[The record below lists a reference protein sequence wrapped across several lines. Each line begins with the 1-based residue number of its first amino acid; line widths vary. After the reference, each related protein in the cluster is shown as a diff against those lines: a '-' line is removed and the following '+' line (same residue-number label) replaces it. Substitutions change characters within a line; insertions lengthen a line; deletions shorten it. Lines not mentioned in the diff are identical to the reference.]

1 MNIEFKGQKIVFA
14 ITIFAVG
21 IGLGRITS
29 SIGSGKEGAQ
39 DKSVSESSRTKRQ
52 NSQFGGSSSSSGSKS
67 SSRNAIFDAVPA
79 GNFEQMAR
87 TAASSLDN
95 VENDS
100 LLRVLVSE
108 WAKKDPFGALA
119 YSQELDRSDLVYDSL
134 LQMGKSDADGAL
146 KWLKLNM
153 EQSGDFQYLSTAI
166 YKGMAKVDPA
176 GTVSLVEQMSTG
188 SQREE
193 LLSLVVDE
201 WAQRDVHAVFA
212 WLEKAEFSPYFSEIY
227 SRTMENYIKQ
237 SPAQAATLVSAME
250 DCENKITAASQVA
263 HALAQQDI
271 DHALKWLDTLEGD
284 SQKYAQLGVLE
295 QWAKG
300 AGGIAALSYVL
311 DNPDDPNYSETFS
324 QVARSLAQHHPAELE
339 KALTQMSDSEQIK
352 AAPHLAS
359 IYSVNSPD
367 QCRALIQSLQPGPVQ
382 DAALE
387 SAFRACK
394 YNNTQLAFDL
404 SESITDS
411 SLRENRIYEVMKIW
425 MSNNPTAAEE
435 ALHASTALSSDQK
448 ENMLGEIS
456 QTVEINDYVIPE
468 R

>member
-1 MNIEFKGQKIVFA
+1 MNIEFKGQKVVFA
-14 ITIFAVG
+14 IAIFAVG
-21 IGLGRITS
+21 IGLGRMTS
-29 SIGSGKEGAQ
+29 SIGSGKDEPQ
-39 DKSVSESSRTKRQ
+39 DKSVSEGSRTKRQ
-52 NSQFGGSSSSSGSKS
+52 NSQLGGSTSSSGSKS

-153 EQSGDFQYLSTAI
+153 EQSGDFQYLSTAV

-227 SRTMENYIKQ
+227 SRTMEN
-237 SPAQAATLVSAME
+237 
-250 DCENKITAASQVA
+250 
-263 HALAQQDI
+263 
-271 DHALKWLDTLEGD
+271 
-284 SQKYAQLGVLE
+284 
-295 QWAKG
+295 
-300 AGGIAALSYVL
+300 
-311 DNPDDPNYSETFS
+311 
-324 QVARSLAQHHPAELE
+324 
-339 KALTQMSDSEQIK
+339 
-352 AAPHLAS
+352 
-359 IYSVNSPD
+359 
-367 QCRALIQSLQPGPVQ
+367 
-382 DAALE
+382 
-387 SAFRACK
+387 
-394 YNNTQLAFDL
+394 
-404 SESITDS
+404 
-411 SLRENRIYEVMKIW
+411 
-425 MSNNPTAAEE
+425 
-435 ALHASTALSSDQK
+435 
-448 ENMLGEIS
+448 
-456 QTVEINDYVIPE
+456 
-468 R
+468 